1 MKTRINFHSKISNT
15 VKIAGFCLFTAFAPL
30 LFVSCSVPLY
40 VSSSTEMVQPP
51 EWAPVYDDV
60 NTIHYYYIPDIQAYY
75 DVYRH
80 EFIYIEDGNWVF
92 SAFLPSY
99 YANFNINN
107 AYVVVLNSYVH
118 EPWRHHEEYASHYP
132 RYYYH
137 SNGYNQ
143 ASRGY
148 NENSKAMIYN
158 SRNMGESNHA
168 ANKNGA
174 DFHQNGSFGTR
185 NNQRMNEPANNN
197 GKNSF
202 NGNNGNNGNKGD
214 NGNNGNNGNHGN
226 NGNNVNNGNNGNNN
240 FNGNSRNSQ
249 GRSGAA
255 TPAVQESG
263 HIKNDYPIQ
272 HESLNGKREG
282 PADKTNRTAPVEY
295 RSRNVGQP
303 VKVTKDMKSPKDAK
317 APKTEE
323 GKRQR

>member
-1 MKTRINFHSKISNT
+1 METMKSRQSKISNT

-51 EWAPVYDDV
+51 EWAPMYDDV

-80 EFIYIEDGNWVF
+80 EFVYMEDGNWVF
-92 SAFLPSY
+92 SAFLPGY

-118 EPWRHHEEYASHYP
+118 EPWRHHEEYAYHYP
-132 RYYYH
+132 RYYYQ

-168 ANKNGA
+168 TNKNGS
-174 DFHQNGSFGTR
+174 DNHNNISFGTR
-185 NNQRMNEPANNN
+185 NNQRMNEPIN
-197 GKNSF
+197 K
-202 NGNNGNNGNKGD
+202 NGNNSS
-214 NGNNGNNGNHGN
+214 
-226 NGNNVNNGNNGNNN
+226 NGNNN
-240 FNGNSRNSQ
+240 INGNTRNSQ
-249 GRSGAA
+249 GRSGTTA
-255 TPAVQESG
+255 PAVQESS
-263 HIKNDYPIQ
+263 HIKNEYPIKN
-272 HESLNGKREG
+272 ESMNGKREG
-282 PADKTNRTAPVEY
+282 PADKVNRTAPVEY

-303 VKVTKDMKSPKDAK
+303 VKVTKDMKATKEVK
-317 APKTEE
+317 VTKEVE
-323 GKRQR
+323 GKRKH

>member
-1 MKTRINFHSKISNT
+1 MN
-15 VKIAGFCLFTAFAPL
+15 
-30 LFVSCSVPLY
+30 SV
-40 VSSSTEMVQPP
+40 Q
-51 EWAPVYDDV
+51 
-60 NTIHYYYIPDIQAYY
+60 YYYIPDIQAYY

-80 EFIYIEDGNWVF
+80 EFVYIEDGNWVF

-132 RYYYH
+132 RYYYQ

-148 NENSKAMIYN
+148 NENNKAVIYN

-174 DFHQNGSFGTR
+174 DFHQNAAFGTR

-197 GKNSF
+197 GKNNF
-202 NGNNGNNGNKGD
+202 NGNNGYNGNNGNNA
-214 NGNNGNNGNHGN
+214 NNG
-226 NGNNVNNGNNGNNN
+226 NNGNNGNNN
-240 FNGNSRNSQ
+240 FNGNARNSQ
-249 GRSGAA
+249 GKSGAA
-255 TPAVQESG
+255 TPAVQESS
-263 HIKNDYPIQ
+263 HVKNDYPIR
-272 HESLNGKREG
+272 HESMNGKREG
-282 PADKTNRTAPVEY
+282 PADNSNRTAPVEY

-303 VKVTKDMKSPKDAK
+303 VKVTKDMKAPRDVK

-323 GKRQR
+323 GKRQH